1 MIDSRGAYAVRRN
14 FFFSVLGKR
23 SRGSKVSGRVSL
35 LEGN

>member
-1 MIDSRGAYAVRRN
+1 MQLGDF

-23 SRGSKVSGRVSL
+23 SRGSKVSGKVSL